1 MKAFSLSLKNL
12 IRKPGRTV
20 TLALL
25 TAFLA
30 MSVFGGS
37 VIVLSLRNGLQSLEA
52 RLGADIILVPSE
64 AQSKV
69 SFQNMFLQGTTGAF
83 YMDASVT
90 DKAMEVPGVQKA
102 APQIFLASLK
112 ADCCSVKI
120 QVIGIDPS
128 KDFTVQPWIARSLT
142 GEMGDM
148 DVVVGC
154 KVEAGIGE
162 ILRIYDQRCKVVACL
177 EPTGTGLDTAV
188 YCNLNTMDTLLKAA
202 EDKGVSHKISSGDD
216 SVVSAVYI
224 KVRDGFDIDAVNS
237 ALTGKLRKVTA
248 VRTRSML
255 TGVSDSL
262 AGISRTVT
270 MLIVVIWALALIIL
284 LLTYL
289 LIVRERSREFAV
301 LRLVGA
307 SRNMLGRMALTE
319 SAVCGLAGGL
329 AGTGLA
335 AIGVFSFSAL
345 IENRLGLPYLV
356 PGLRTILLLAV
367 GTILLSA
374 AVSALAS
381 AFAAWRL
388 SRVHPGT
395 ALRDGA

>member
-1 MKAFSLSLKNL
+1 MKILPLSVKNL
-12 IRKPGRTV
+12 VRKPGRT
-20 TLALL
+20 TALILL
-25 TAFLA
+25 TAFLSLA
-30 MSVFGGS
+30 VFGGS
-37 VIVLSLRNGLQSLEA
+37 VIILSLRTGLHSLEA

-83 YMDASVT
+83 YMDAAVT
-90 DKAMEVPGVQKA
+90 DKAMEVPGVEKA
-102 APQIFLASLK
+102 APQTFLASLK
-112 ADCCSVKI
+112 ADCCSIKI
-120 QVIGIDPS
+120 QVIGIDPA

-142 GEMGDM
+142 GELGDM

-162 ILRIYDQRCKVVACL
+162 IIRIYEQRCKVTARL
-177 EPTGTGLDTAV
+177 ETTGTGLDTAV
-188 YCNLNTMDTLLKAA
+188 YCNMNTMNTLLAAA
-202 EDKGVSHKISSGDD
+202 ETKGVSHKISSGDN

-224 KVRDGFDIDAVNS
+224 KVKDGYDIDTVNT

-248 VRTRSML
+248 VRTRAMI

-270 MLIVVIWALALIIL
+270 GMVIVIWALAFIIL
-284 LLTYL
+284 LLAYT

-301 LRLVGA
+301 LRLIGA
-307 SRNMLGRMALTE
+307 SRNMLGRMALFE
-319 SAVCGLAGGL
+319 SAVCGLIGGQ
-329 AGTGLA
+329 AGTGAA

-345 IENRLGLPYLV
+345 IESSLGLPYLI
-356 PGLRTILLLAV
+356 PGSGTIILLAA

-374 AVSALAS
+374 SVSALAS

-388 SRVHPGT
+388 SRVNPGT